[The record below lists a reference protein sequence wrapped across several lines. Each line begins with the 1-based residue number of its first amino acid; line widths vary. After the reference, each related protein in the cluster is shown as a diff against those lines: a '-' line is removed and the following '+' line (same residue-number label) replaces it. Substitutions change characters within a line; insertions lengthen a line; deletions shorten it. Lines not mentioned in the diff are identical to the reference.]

1 MIEIYKR
8 FLLVIGLKAVQRLYF
23 KRSSHSWVA
32 FKLIEVFIFVTPLSY
47 GYGFVFHFE
56 ELRFETIAVISLIWR
71 TSFKMINAH
80 FIHYLSFL
88 VHQRCLEFGS

>member
-1 MIEIYKR
+1 MIEVYES
-8 FLLVIGLKAVQRLYF
+8 FLLIIGLIAVQRLYF

-32 FKLIEVFIFVTPLSY
+32 FKLIEVFIFITPLSY

-56 ELRFETIAVISLIWR
+56 ELRFESIAVICLIWR
-71 TSFKMINAH
+71 TSFKMIITN

-88 VHQRCLEFGS
+88 VH